1 MVIAPIPHNEVERLM
16 SLRVLNILDTPPEER
31 FDRITSL
38 ASQYFN
44 MPIVYVSLIDKDRQW
59 FKSKQGFDICETPR
73 NISFCS
79 HAILREDALII
90 PDATKDDR
98 FKDNPVVTGPPEL
111 RFYAGQPLSG
121 PGGYKIGSLC
131 VLDLKPREFDAEKVK
146 ALKDFSLMVEHELNL
161 VDALKIQ
168 SEFLKTKEELV
179 RSQNYIA
186 HEMAE
191 AAQYV
196 KDLLPAKLSGEVATD
211 WQFVPSSNIG
221 GDAFGYHWVDK
232 DHFAIYLLDVTG
244 HGVTAA
250 LLSISVINVLRSQS
264 LPLTDFRQPAKVL
277 AVLNEIFQMDL
288 HGNKSFTIWYG
299 VYQRSTHR
307 LIYASAGHPPA
318 ILAAQPSEKK
328 TALRRLEK
336 GGVMIG
342 CLPGMEYEE
351 ETLEL
356 GEAERLLVFSDGI
369 FEVKLPDGSRGTFTD
384 FLELIQLWAS
394 GGHEMK
400 WLLEEARSKMN
411 GSKENFE
418 DDISIVEVRFS
429 KASLRKPPQSD
440 KIAAYAS

>member
-1 MVIAPIPHNEVERLM
+1 MIIAPIPPNEIERLM
-16 SLRVLNILDTPPEER
+16 SLRVLNILDTPSEER
-31 FDRITSL
+31 FDRITRL
-38 ASQYFN
+38 AAKYFN
-44 MPIVYVSLIDKDRQW
+44 VPIAYVSLIDKDRQW

-73 NISFCS
+73 DISFCS

-90 PDATKDDR
+90 PDATKDER
-98 FKDNPVVTGPPEL
+98 FKNNPVVTGPPEL

-121 PGGYKIGSLC
+121 PGGFKIGSLC

-196 KDLLPAKLSGEVATD
+196 RDLLPPRLSGEVTTD

-221 GDAFGYHWVDK
+221 GDAFGYHWIDK

-244 HGVTAA
+244 HGVTSA
-250 LLSISVINVLRSQS
+250 LLSISVTNILRSQS
-264 LPLTDFRQPAKVL
+264 LPLTDFRRPAKVL
-277 AVLNEIFQMDL
+277 AVLNDIFQMDL
-288 HGNKSFTIWYG
+288 HGNKSFTMWYG
-299 VYQRSTHR
+299 VYERSSHR
-307 LIYASAGHPPA
+307 LVYASAGHPPA
-318 ILAAQPSEKK
+318 ILAGVPSAKK
-328 TALRRLEK
+328 TVLRRLEK

-342 CLPGMEYEE
+342 CVPGMEYEE
-351 ETLEL
+351 ETLDL
-356 GEAERLLVFSDGI
+356 GESDKLLVFSDGI
-369 FEVKLPDGSRGTFTD
+369 FEVKMSDGSRGTFVD
-384 FLELIQLWAS
+384 FLELIERWAA

-400 WLLEEARSKMN
+400 WLLDEARLKMN
-411 GSKENFE
+411 GSKESFE
-418 DDISIVEVRFS
+418 DDISIVEVRFP
-429 KASLRKPPQSD
+429 KASLRKPSQSD
-440 KIAAYAS
+440 KIATYVS